1 VSYQVRPDDVVVLDQ
16 SGNAIPPDERGFAA
30 TLRRIRL
37 RAAIGIGIVL
47 GLLALFGGL
56 SKWILVLVAIG
67 LVVFHFNVGRQLRY
81 ATLRQV
87 SWIGTFGVTLGALLP
102 AIIGFVAFSV
112 ILIGMIAL
120 LIALML
126 LMGDRK
132 K

>member
-1 VSYQVRPDDVVVLDQ
+1 MSYQVRPDDVVVLDQ
-16 SGNAIPPDERGFAA
+16 TGNAIPPEDRGLAG
-30 TLRRIRL
+30 TLRRFRL
-37 RAAIGIGIVL
+37 RAAVILGIVL

-56 SKWILVLVAIG
+56 SKWVLVLVAIG
-67 LVVFHFNVGRQLRY
+67 LVVFHFNIGRSLRY
-81 ATLRQV
+81 GTLRQT
-87 SWIGTFGVTLGALLP
+87 SWIVTFGVTLGALLP

-126 LMGDRK
+126 LLGDRK